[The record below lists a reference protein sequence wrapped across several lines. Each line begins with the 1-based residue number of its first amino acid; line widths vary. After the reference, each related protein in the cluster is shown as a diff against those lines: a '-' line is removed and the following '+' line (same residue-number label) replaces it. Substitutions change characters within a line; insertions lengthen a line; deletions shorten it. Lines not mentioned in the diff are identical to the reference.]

1 MTPPSDL
8 SWDWSGA
15 AERPD
20 EAVETVEAYE
30 DEGRVVLYDAENPL
44 AWVEADGAV
53 PIADLP

>member
-1 MTPPSDL
+1 MTHPSDL
-8 SWDWSGA
+8 SWDWTGA
-15 AERPD
+15 DERSD